1 MQTRLAWIAFVFWF
15 LSDVAASIFLEPHCG
30 NYIAPKISGG
40 YNAAFH
46 YSAWMAAINN
56 KTHFICGGTLIH
68 KRFVLTAAHC
78 IRGQD
83 VLSVGLGAYYKSHPE
98 VRRDVIEKIMFDGR
112 SSFENDIGLLKLSSN
127 VIFNAHIRPICIVLN
142 HSLANQMRNVSTFKA
157 FGWGFLRG
165 RKETDILQT
174 ITLNNLDRKKCEV
187 DLSVYLSEK
196 QICAGVPFGDT
207 CQGDSGG
214 PLTNNVNISEVGNR
228 EVQFGIISAGKITCD
243 GLGMY
248 VDVMSYAD
256 WIKTTIERH
265 YTEDEPQSSPVP
277 KIKPQQQDVFLYSDC
292 GGANI
297 AANLEA
303 DIYGLNLRAQG
314 IFITHQFVLTNAE
327 RLPRN
332 PSNLRVYVKGRTKF
346 YEGYSVLSVLPN
358 DQNDVALLK
367 LNRPVTTRG
376 SPAGMKPIC
385 MLANVVDQQRAA
397 STPPFTMFFDAPTHR
412 RIYDV
417 SVALGN
423 PHQCS
428 GRIQRRV
435 EWNKLCVE
443 PPNGMSRIG
452 SGSYILGKKVTNSGK
467 IMLVLFG
474 IVSDSSNGLYVFT
487 NVMNLSEWIANAIRN
502 N

>member
-1 MQTRLAWIAFVFWF
+1 M
-15 LSDVAASIFLEPHCG
+15 
-30 NYIAPKISGG
+30 AP
-40 YNAAFH
+40 
-46 YSAWMAAINN
+46 
-56 KTHFICGGTLIH
+56 
-68 KRFVLTAAHC
+68 
-78 IRGQD
+78 
-83 VLSVGLGAYYKSHPE
+83 
-98 VRRDVIEKIMFDGR
+98 
-112 SSFENDIGLLKLSSN
+112 
-127 VIFNAHIRPICIVLN
+127 HIRPICIVLN
-142 HSLANQMRNVSTFKA
+142 QSLVNQMRNVSTFKA

-174 ITLNNLDRKKCEV
+174 ITLNNFDRKKCEV

-196 QICAGVPFGDT
+196 QLCAGVPFGDT
-207 CQGDSGG
+207 CEGDSGG
-214 PLTNNVNISEVGNR
+214 PLTNNVNISELGNR

-265 YTEDEPQSSPVP
+265 YTEDEPQSSLVP
-277 KIKPQQQDVFLYSDC
+277 KIKPQQQDVFLYNDC

-314 IFITHQFVLTNAE
+314 IFITHL
-327 RLPRN
+327 
-332 PSNLRVYVKGRTKF
+332 
-346 YEGYSVLSVLPN
+346 
-358 DQNDVALLK
+358 
-367 LNRPVTTRG
+367 
-376 SPAGMKPIC
+376 
-385 MLANVVDQQRAA
+385 DQQRAA

-423 PHQCS
+423 PQQCS
-428 GRIQRRV
+428 ERIQRRV

-487 NVMNLSEWIANAIRN
+487 NVMKLSEWIANAIRIN
-502 N
+502 